1 MVYLA
6 GWIASPPT
14 LLLIEIFFWK
24 VEKLEK
30 VDREKF
36 MVEIWKQY
44 NATKDIEFL
53 AKACEEAPFFGQK
66 EMAFEIARILRSIK
80 KK

>member
-1 MVYLA
+1 M
-6 GWIASPPT
+6 
-14 LLLIEIFFWK
+14 K
-24 VEKLEK
+24 K

-36 MVEIWKQY
+36 MFEIWKQY
-44 NATKDIEFL
+44 KQTKDIEFL

-66 EMAFEIARILRSIK
+66 QMAFEIARILRSAK

>member
-1 MVYLA
+1 M
-6 GWIASPPT
+6 
-14 LLLIEIFFWK
+14 
-24 VEKLEK
+24 EK

-66 EMAFEIARILRSIK
+66 QMGKEISKILKTLS
-80 KK
+80 

>member
-1 MVYLA
+1 M
-6 GWIASPPT
+6 
-14 LLLIEIFFWK
+14 
-24 VEKLEK
+24 EK

-66 EMAFEIARILRSIK
+66 EMAFEIARILRSVK
-80 KK
+80 KSKKT

>member
-1 MVYLA
+1 M
-6 GWIASPPT
+6 
-14 LLLIEIFFWK
+14 
-24 VEKLEK
+24 EK

-53 AKACEEAPFFGQK
+53 AKACEEAPFFWTKRNG
-66 EMAFEIARILRSIK
+66 I
-80 KK
+80 

>member
-1 MVYLA
+1 M
-6 GWIASPPT
+6 
-14 LLLIEIFFWK
+14 
-24 VEKLEK
+24 EK

-36 MVEIWKQY
+36 MDEIWKQY
-44 NATKDIEFL
+44 NATKDIELL

-66 EMAFEIARILRSIK
+66 EMAFEIARILRSVK